1 MGRGGPGRIIQSL
14 VSSVASPQQPKS
26 VEQPRVPAQMDAPQP
41 LTKPAGPTVAEIT
54 ERQLTAKRK
63 GRRANILTGI
73 DGPQDTLSLGYKSL
87 LG

>member
-1 MGRGGPGRIIQSL
+1 MGGGPGRVVQSL
-14 VSSVASPQQPKS
+14 ISSVASPQKPKS
-26 VEQPRVPAQMDAPQP
+26 VEQPRVAAQMDAPQP

-63 GRRANILTGI
+63 GRRANILTPTE
-73 DGPQDTLSLGYKSL
+73 GPQDTLSLGYKSL